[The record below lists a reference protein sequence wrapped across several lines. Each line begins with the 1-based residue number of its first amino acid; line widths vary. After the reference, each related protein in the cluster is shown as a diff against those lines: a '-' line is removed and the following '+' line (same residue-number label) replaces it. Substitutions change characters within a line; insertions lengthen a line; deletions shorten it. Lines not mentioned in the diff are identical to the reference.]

1 MRSACL
7 PTGDANVE
15 MTSEVSSLILGR
27 FLIGYVNVNFKIYDQ
42 DLGTDPFLN
51 RVHNVNSAQ
60 KIYVRPREV
69 RKFAKFTYKWRE
81 GIKNACKNLSLRKL
95 LRKPPHP

>member
-1 MRSACL
+1 M
-7 PTGDANVE
+7 
-15 MTSEVSSLILGR
+15 
-27 FLIGYVNVNFKIYDQ
+27 GYVNVNFKIYDQ
-42 DLGTDPFLN
+42 DLRTDPFLN

-81 GIKNACKNLSLRKL
+81 GT
-95 LRKPPHP
+95 